1 MKQKNIEALFYST
14 VGVAAMFVAVIA
26 FYAVTSQF
34 KVRADLTAEKAYTL
48 SAGTRHILSKLD
60 SPVTLRYYCT
70 QTEMPPELKPYAQEI
85 EDLLNEYQQA
95 GKGKIILKRFD
106 PKPDS
111 DAEDSAR
118 LDGIHG
124 ETLNGMGGDNI
135 YLGLAVSQLDQKVT
149 IPTWLDLLRDPSR
162 ERLLEYEISRAISR
176 VQNPEPPTI
185 GIMTALPVF
194 GEMSNPMMR
203 ANRQQQQEPYVF
215 VTELKQNFTVVD
227 VPLASAKI
235 DDKIKLL
242 IVDHP
247 RGITDA
253 AQYAIDQYLMRGGK
267 VIAFLDPSAYFDPVH
282 DQMEQLLGRPSSGQS
297 SLPKLLKAWGL
308 DMDSTRVVADANASM
323 RDPSGAPRPGI
334 LLVTRKGINQDD
346 IVTGQI
352 DNLCF
357 PFAGAFTGKPADG
370 LTETILAQSSTNAE
384 LVEGIIA
391 GMNGNDVLKD
401 FKSTGIRYAVAIRL
415 TGKFRTAFPDGK
427 PGEAAPNPDESPL
440 EPPKPAP
447 SVADTNQI
455 RESSTNTAVIL
466 VADTDFL
473 ADPVAFTVG
482 NLGGYRFAQPNY
494 GNINLL
500 LNAVDQLAS
509 DNDLIA
515 VRSRGGLNRP
525 FTRLQ
530 ELEDKASQQGQTKL
544 KELQTLQNDT
554 QQKINA
560 LQANKPGGVQRF
572 VPSPEQEA
580 ELKKY
585 EKTAADYRKQLH
597 EVEKNLAKDT
607 DSLKTKIRI
616 YNIGAMPAL
625 VALTGIVLSL
635 VKHKRTAAK

>member
-1 MKQKNIEALFYST
+1 
-14 VGVAAMFVAVIA
+14 
-26 FYAVTSQF
+26 
-34 KVRADLTAEKAYTL
+34 
-48 SAGTRHILSKLD
+48 
-60 SPVTLRYYCT
+60 
-70 QTEMPPELKPYAQEI
+70 
-85 EDLLNEYQQA
+85 
-95 GKGKIILKRFD
+95 
-106 PKPDS
+106 
-111 DAEDSAR
+111 
-118 LDGIHG
+118 
-124 ETLNGMGGDNI
+124 MGGDNI

-176 VQNPEPPTI
+176 VCNPEPPTI
-185 GIMTALPVF
+185 GIMSALPVF
-194 GEMSNPMMR
+194 GETPNPMLG
-203 ANRQQQQEPYVF
+203 NRQQQQEPYVF
-215 VTELKQNFTVVD
+215 VTELQQNYTVVD

-235 DDKIKLL
+235 DDNIKLL

-253 AQYAIDQYLMRGGK
+253 GQYAIDQYILRGGK
-267 VIAFLDPSAYFDPVH
+267 VIALLDPSAYFDPQH
-282 DQMEQLLGRPSSGQS
+282 DQMEQILGHPSSGQS
-297 SLPKLLKAWGL
+297 SLPRLLKAWGL
-308 DMDSTRVVADANASM
+308 DMDISRVVADANACM
-323 RDPSGAPRPGI
+323 RDPSSGTPRPGI
-334 LLVTRKGINQDD
+334 LLVTRQGINQDD

-384 LVEGIIA
+384 LVESIIA

-401 FKSTGIRYAVAIRL
+401 FKATGIRYALAVRL
-415 TGKFRTAFPDGK
+415 AGKFKTAFPEGK
-427 PGEAAPNPDESPL
+427 PGETPPSPDQSPDQ
-440 EPPKPAP
+440 PPKPAD
-447 SVADTNQI
+447 SVSDTNQLK
-455 RESSTNTAVIL
+455 ESVTNTSVIL

-473 ADPVAFTVG
+473 ANPVAFTVG

-515 VRSRGGLNRP
+515 IRSRGGLNRP

-530 ELEDKASQQGQTKL
+530 ELEDKASQQGQAKL

-560 LQANKPGGVQRF
+560 LQANKPGGIQRF
-572 VPSPEQEA
+572 IPSPEQEA

-625 VALTGIVLSL
+625 VALSGIVLSL